1 MFQANAAYE
10 YIDVWSSQYTW
21 GGNAPP
27 GAGDFAVIPS
37 NMTVLLD
44 TDTEVL
50 KILLIDGQSRDA
62 LHVTHST

>member
-1 MFQANAAYE
+1 M
-10 YIDVWSSQYTW
+10 WSSQYTW

-62 LHVTHST
+62 LHVTHFT